1 MMLPVLIA
9 ALAAALPVQAQTTQP
24 TPSAETLRTASPA
37 EATLVSAAWLALAR
51 GDVATA
57 SARVAEL
64 AQEFPR
70 STNRLWLD
78 IEINLARGGV
88 SAALD
93 GYEQWLAGHTAE
105 EPLALRRIAVAA
117 LFETASKTTTPTAR
131 LDALSALAADGD
143 ARAHELLRAA
153 AASGSLDGARTLA
166 ASGDPAGVKQV
177 TAALA
182 GPAPNKIALIDALV
196 ASKSAEAIP
205 ALVVMLNDPRPEHQA
220 AAAGALGQLGA
231 RDQISRLQA
240 LLRTP
245 NAPPYVKI
253 AAAGALFRLDDNS
266 GMDQLQAWMVSE
278 VPAMRAAAAKSL
290 AARPDAAWTATVR
303 DLTKA
308 ADPLVRLD
316 AARMLAP
323 YDPEAARAALAQLA
337 QDPNNTV
344 RDLANQTAATIL
356 PADLT
361 QLKALLRLGDVVR
374 VQAAQRVLEM
384 TR

>member
-205 ALVVMLNDPRPEHQA
+205 ALVVMLNEPRPEHQA

-231 RDQISRLQA
+231 RDQISRL
-240 LLRTP
+240 
-245 NAPPYVKI
+245 I
-253 AAAGALFRLDDNS
+253 
-266 GMDQLQAWMVSE
+266 
-278 VPAMRAAAAKSL
+278 
-290 AARPDAAWTATVR
+290 
-303 DLTKA
+303 
-308 ADPLVRLD
+308 
-316 AARMLAP
+316 
-323 YDPEAARAALAQLA
+323 
-337 QDPNNTV
+337 
-344 RDLANQTAATIL
+344 
-356 PADLT
+356 
-361 QLKALLRLGDVVR
+361 
-374 VQAAQRVLEM
+374 
-384 TR
+384 